1 MTFLSCCSQRAVY
14 QNLDDLYQ
22 DTTEDSVISDAADL
36 YGYGDEKIYDSIC
49 YYQSPVSTGI
59 QTPSE
64 RDHLNDSMSASVIST
79 YDVS

>member
-1 MTFLSCCSQRAVY
+1 MLHCRTYQRKGHAAIMGVEMISHLSYSQRAVY

-49 YYQSPVSTGI
+49 YYQSPVSI
-59 QTPSE
+59 
-64 RDHLNDSMSASVIST
+64 V
-79 YDVS
+79 